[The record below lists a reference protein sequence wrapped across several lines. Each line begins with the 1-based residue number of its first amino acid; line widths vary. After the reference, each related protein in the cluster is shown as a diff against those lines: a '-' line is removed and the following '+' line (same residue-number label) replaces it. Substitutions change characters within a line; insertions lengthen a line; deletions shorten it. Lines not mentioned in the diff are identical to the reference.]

1 MCEHT
6 INWRKFLTMRKMS
19 TTIQWHSLLTLWEI
33 RRPYESDDVR
43 SFSRKP
49 FSCST
54 SAKPQAMFQ
63 VTTQT
68 ESVDQMCVQY
78 ATKVLKSCGVL
89 DNHLTFQQLSNHE
102 LNCTQ
107 DKRYLLAGML
117 FAQKTEENLLQV
129 DASEIR
135 RLKLT
140 SAKAQERLSA
150 EKPYMLILSPMCMA
164 AATLRSCPG
173 SLGHWALRD
182 RQQLQLL

>member
-1 MCEHT
+1 MRTHDQLAE
-6 INWRKFLTMRKMS
+6 ILTMRIMS

-43 SFSRKP
+43 SFSRKL

-54 SAKPQAMFQ
+54 SAKPQAIFQ
-63 VTTQT
+63 ETTQT

-89 DNHLTFQQLSNHE
+89 DNHLTSEQLSNHE

-117 FAQKTEENLLQV
+117 FAQITEENLLQV

-140 SAKAQERLSA
+140 RP
-150 EKPYMLILSPMCMA
+150 KP
-164 AATLRSCPG
+164 RKG
-173 SLGHWALRD
+173 
-182 RQQLQLL
+182 